1 MTRAT
6 TTLASALCLLL
17 PLALSPAARA
27 ADVATIVFEVDDQ
40 LKFPVSKFE
49 VKSGQTVKLTIK
61 KGGSMPKA
69 SMAHNVVILKPGV
82 NVDQFAI
89 QAMTFAAT
97 DYIPTGS
104 EAQIVAH
111 TKMVGAGE
119 SDTIEFKA
127 PAPGTYRFLCTF
139 PGHFATMQGD
149 MIVK

>member
-6 TTLASALCLLL
+6 CLFSALWLVL
-17 PLALSPAARA
+17 PAALAPAARA
-27 ADVATIVFEVDDQ
+27 ADVATITWELDDQ
-40 LKFPVSKFE
+40 LKFPVASFE

-61 KGGSMPKA
+61 KGGTMPKGA
-69 SMAHNVVILKPGV
+69 MAHNVVILKPGV
-82 NVDQFAI
+82 NLENFAI
-89 QAMTFAAT
+89 QAMTAAAT
-97 DYIPTGS
+97 DYIPPGS
-104 EAQIVAH
+104 QAQIVAH

-139 PGHFATMQGD
+139 PGHFGAMQGD

>member
-1 MTRAT
+1 MTRVKCI
-6 TTLASALCLLL
+6 LSALWLLL
-17 PLALSPAARA
+17 PLALAPAARA
-27 ADVATIVFEVDDQ
+27 ADVAAVTFEVDDQ
-40 LKFPVSKFE
+40 IKFAMAKFE

-61 KGGSMPKA
+61 KTGTMPKI

-82 NVDQFAI
+82 NVDNFAI
-89 QAMTFAAT
+89 QAMTSAAT

-111 TKMVGAGE
+111 TKLVGAGE
-119 SDTIEFKA
+119 SDAIEFKA

-139 PGHFATMQGD
+139 PGHFAAMQGD